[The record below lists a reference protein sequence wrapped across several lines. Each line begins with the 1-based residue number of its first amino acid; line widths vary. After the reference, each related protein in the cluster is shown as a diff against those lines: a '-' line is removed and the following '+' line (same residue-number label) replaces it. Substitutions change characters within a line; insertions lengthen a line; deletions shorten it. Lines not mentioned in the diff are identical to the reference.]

1 MQSVC
6 PLSHT
11 ISVISISGKE
21 YLIALEMTS
30 TQDYKKSLGYYKHVS
45 LFWTD
50 LLSLMSSRPQSLT
63 ATGPLRKLGVNAKK
77 ISAEMIEI
85 NEQFVEFNKRLAEY
99 YKELADTW
107 NEAQKQFNKKVP
119 EIPTDAEHVD
129 SSKRIWIDIFENY
142 FTKLFD
148 SPEFAE
154 NFGKLV
160 SSELELANRWKNVTS
175 SMLETFNMPTKK
187 EIDEIYKELDSLR
200 KRIAKLEKI
209 ASSRV
214 AGNGK

>member
-1 MQSVC
+1 
-6 PLSHT
+6 
-11 ISVISISGKE
+11 
-21 YLIALEMTS
+21 MTS
-30 TQDYKKSLGYYKHVS
+30 TEDYKKTLGYYKHVS

-85 NEQFVEFNKRLAEY
+85 NEQLVEFNHRLAEY
-99 YKELADTW
+99 YKQLTYTW
-107 NEAQKQFNKKVP
+107 NEAQQQYSKKVP

-142 FTKLFD
+142 FTRLFD

-160 SSELELANRWKNVTS
+160 SSELDLANHWKNVTS
-175 SMLETFNMPTKK
+175 LMLESANLPTKK
-187 EIDEIYKELDSLR
+187 EIDEIYKELHSLR
-200 KRIAKLEKI
+200 KRVGKLEKI
-209 ASSRV
+209 APSGGPR
-214 AGNGK
+214 NGK